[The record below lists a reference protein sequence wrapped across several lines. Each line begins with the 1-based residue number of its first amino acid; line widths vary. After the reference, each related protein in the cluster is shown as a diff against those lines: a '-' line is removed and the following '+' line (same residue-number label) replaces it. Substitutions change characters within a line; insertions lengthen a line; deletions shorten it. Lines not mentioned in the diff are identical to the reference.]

1 MSPASKSHARRSP
14 AGRARVAGMGA
25 GTGTGRRARIRTL
38 FFAVYIACTLG
49 ANAVLLIPFDPS
61 GEIGD
66 NTVFSASWI
75 LLHLVSVL
83 VLLTSKHLRA
93 VPLFIALSVGGLVVL
108 SAAWSVSWMDSLV
121 YGGMAAGNI
130 LIACLLA
137 AEYSLKQITHLLL
150 RVLIVLVIAGML
162 LALVGYD
169 QVRDFDPHARE
180 NFLGGQP
187 IRGFFQHNIM
197 AGFYAA
203 TGAVLSMTL
212 LRGVWRAAVV
222 GVFVLFALL
231 AGSATGL
238 LLMAAAVV
246 LVPLARLVVPK
257 VPLGGLVTVL
267 VPTGVA
273 LGSLAWQ
280 AWVPVLELVGRDPT
294 LTGRTILWEWGWQAI
309 AERPVLGWGF
319 TGYFHSAHGDMPSLY
334 VPQFLGYEISHF
346 HNSYI
351 QTAVDLG
358 VVGLLILTVVLLYTT
373 AKSYA
378 HARGRELDVGLGA
391 LMVMVIF
398 LIASPTEFL
407 FINYN
412 HFGTFTLFAL
422 FFSLFHNGHQ
432 TAGNAQREDGQQ

>member
-1 MSPASKSHARRSP
+1 MRPARRSP
-14 AGRARVAGMGA
+14 AAAAPGSGTAPRLRV
-25 GTGTGRRARIRTL
+25 RIRAL

-66 NTVFSASWI
+66 NTVFSLSWV
-75 LLHLVSVL
+75 LLHLISIV

-93 VPLFIALSVGGLVVL
+93 VPLIIALSIGALIVV

-121 YGGMAAGNI
+121 YGTMAAGNI
-130 LIACLLA
+130 VIACALA
-137 AEYSLKQITHLLL
+137 AEYSLKQISHLLL
-150 RVLIVLVIAGML
+150 RVLTVLVIAGML

-169 QVRDFDPHARE
+169 QVLDFDPHARD

-203 TGAVLSMTL
+203 TGAVLAMNL
-212 LRGVWRAAVV
+212 LGGARRAVV
-222 GVFVLFALL
+222 VGAFVLFALL

-257 VPLGGLVTVL
+257 VPLSGLIAVVGPIVVVL
-267 VPTGVA
+267 GA
-273 LGSLAWQ
+273 LVWQ
-280 AWVPVLELVGRDPT
+280 AWAPVLELIGRDPT
-294 LTGRTILWEWGWQAI
+294 LTGRTILWDWGLQAI

-319 TGYFHSAHGDMPSLY
+319 TGYFHSVHGDLPSLY

-358 VVGLLILTVVLLYTT
+358 VVGLLILVVILLFTT

-378 HARGRELDVGLGA
+378 HARSTDLDVGLGA

-407 FINYN
+407 FVNYN

-422 FFSLFHNGHQ
+422 FFSLFVGERRTRGRGAQAHQ
-432 TAGNAQREDGQQ
+432 P